1 MKKIF
6 SREVKIGLL
15 VVLTGVVLFYGLN
28 FLKGVNIL
36 NPTNYYKVEYADL
49 AGLTEDASVFS
60 KGYKI
65 GRVSEISYDYT
76 KEIPFV
82 VTLDIERD
90 IQIPEG
96 AVAQLTSDGLIGGK
110 CIKIEIDPTAATFLS
125 RGDTIK
131 SQLVPSLMD
140 ALEKDLVPKVNQIV
154 SSADSLLLSVRAI
167 TEGEDLKESLTN
179 IKSITSNLE
188 TTTNDLNVVIKN
200 DVPRIVKKV
209 DNVAGSLAQ
218 VGEKVNRIDFEKT
231 MNGVDSTV
239 VGLQTI
245 VDKCNQKDGTIGLL
259 LNDKTLYNN
268 LTGISRNADSLVVD
282 LKQNPK
288 RYVHFSLFGAKDKK
302 DKK

>member
-96 AVAQLTSDGLIGGK
+96 AVAQLTSDGLIRGK

-131 SQLVPSLMD
+131 SQVVPDLMD
-140 ALEKDLVPKVNQIV
+140 ALAKDLVPKVNQIV

>member
-96 AVAQLTSDGLIGGK
+96 AVAQLTSDGLIRGK

-131 SQLVPSLMD
+131 SQVVPGLMD